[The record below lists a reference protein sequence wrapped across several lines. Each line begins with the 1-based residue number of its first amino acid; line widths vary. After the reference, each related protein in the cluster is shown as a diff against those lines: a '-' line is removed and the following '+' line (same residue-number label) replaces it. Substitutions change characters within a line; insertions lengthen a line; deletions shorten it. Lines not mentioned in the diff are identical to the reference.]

1 MTDSGTA
8 GSTQANY
15 LILDAIAA
23 ERQAPPPQAGEGAE
37 APCHL
42 QLPCACG
49 GGQGGAGSRRFDAAC
64 RVTVPYPRKQPE
76 HHDDIASDAAHS
88 QIDAG
93 RAACEA
99 AQHECDHHDVPDRP
113 GAQPSGE
120 IDTMEPGEQPPVP
133 A

>member
-23 ERQAPPPQAGEGAE
+23 ERQAPPASGRGSRGA
-37 APCHL
+37 
-42 QLPCACG
+42 LPLAIALRMR
-49 GGQGGAGSRRFDAAC
+49 GGAGSRRFDAAC

-76 HHDDIASDAAHS
+76 HHDHIASDAAHA
-88 QIDAG
+88 QIEAG
-93 RAACEA
+93 RAACKPT
-99 AQHECDHHDVPDRP
+99 QHERDHDDVPGRP

-120 IDTMEPGEQPPVP
+120 IETVEPG
-133 A
+133 